1 MVSSPTANVATLSAV
16 FFFIFSA
23 YLAAQSLSTTV
34 LEAHEAYAHVCLLV
48 LYACFSGG
56 SLMAGRN
63 VQWLGARG
71 SIRAGSIPYVMAVAS
86 FMMSPSYAL
95 GLPVFAAAGFGASL
109 LWAGQANYL
118 MQNAAA
124 QADSTGEPQ
133 EDALSRLN
141 GVFFGVFLSTGA
153 VGLLLATLVVYLG
166 GSTLLLF
173 GIMTALG
180 ALGAMLAWCLQPVC
194 TSFSILGHS
203 SSSQLLAHSSFA
215 TSHSGLRGSMSSAD
229 DEAEGVWPPPN
240 PSQVMFLEHSRVP
253 LHTASRLQHDPLLHS
268 SGAPLGGVYGG
279 AEDPQRRPAT
289 LQAQSPQEMSAAW
302 DHPCSAISQ
311 VFTSGRMA
319 LLVPAILYS
328 GMCMGFVG
336 TDFRLLYSQ
345 ALHSWVVDGVGHEQL
360 LPTRASSIVLCVWL
374 FGDGVVS
381 MLGGRLVPFLGRSG
395 LFCVAGIAHFM
406 FLAALALIT
415 AAPSA
420 LPAADSVGSWALVLG
435 LMVVYSTGEGI
446 LQPQLPAVLQSESVF
461 ASAAARRSANA
472 NMRVWQPLGFA
483 IQMGLGALGCPL
495 WLQALLLMLVLLVS
509 MLCLLFLHVQVCSLD
524 GDSLSSPPGSRHK
537 LPQEPPL

>member
-1 MVSSPTANVATLSAV
+1 MLSAV

-34 LEAHEAYAHVCLLV
+34 LAEHETYAHVCLLV

-56 SLMAGRN
+56 SLFAGRN

-86 FMMSPSYAL
+86 FMLQPSYAM

-109 LWAGQANYL
+109 LWAGQASYL
-118 MQNAAA
+118 MQNASA
-124 QADSTGEPQ
+124 QADATGEPQ

-173 GIMTALG
+173 GVMTALG
-180 ALGAMLAWCLQPVC
+180 GLGAALAWCLQPV
-194 TSFSILGHS
+194 SAPSASLGQHS
-203 SSSQLLAHSSFA
+203 SSTQLLSHRSFA

-229 DEAEGVWPPPN
+229 DEPAGEWPPSN
-240 PSQVMFLEHSRVP
+240 PSQVVFLEHGSIP
-253 LHTASRLQHDPLLHS
+253 LHSASRLQHDPLLHS
-268 SGAPLGGVYGG
+268 GGSSPVRGG
-279 AEDPQRRPAT
+279 PTGNPPAHPSR
-289 LQAQSPQEMSAAW
+289 LQAESVAGVSW
-302 DHPCSAISQ
+302 DHPCSVISQ

-336 TDFRLLYSQ
+336 ADFRLLYSQ
-345 ALHSWVVDGVGHEQL
+345 PVHSWVLGGVQHAQL
-360 LPTRASSIVLCVWL
+360 LPTKASSIVLCVWL
-374 FGDGVVS
+374 FGDGVMSV
-381 MLGGRLVPFLGRSG
+381 LGGRLVPSLGRSG
-395 LFCVAGIAHFM
+395 LFWVAGAAHFA
-406 FLAALALIT
+406 FLVALTLIT

-420 LPAADSVGSWALVLG
+420 LPAPDSAGAWALVLG
-435 LMVVYSTGEGI
+435 LMLLYSVGEGV
-446 LQPQLPAVLQSESVF
+446 LQPQLPAVLQSDSVF
-461 ASAAARRSANA
+461 TSAAGQRSANA

-483 IQMGLGALGCPL
+483 LQMGLGAVGCPL
-495 WLQALLLMLVLLVS
+495 WLQALLLILVLLVAI
-509 MLCLLFLHVQVCSLD
+509 LCLVFLHTQVCSLD
-524 GDSLSSPPGSRHK
+524 GDAFSASPLARRKLSHEISP
-537 LPQEPPL
+537 